1 MLADGFDQKVVKE
14 MLDKER
20 LMTLDR
26 NQTGAKAFRLLTD
39 VAPAMGMVGTLIG
52 LIQMLSNMDDPS
64 SIGPAMAVA
73 LLTTLYGVLLANI
86 VAKPIA
92 EKLEARMDHQEKI
105 QSLWTDA
112 LIAIQEGK
120 NPRIVEQMLLTYLPD
135 DVRDRRKGAARAM
148 PRRARNRPS
157 RVRPMARQTSR
168 RNNEIPAW
176 MVTYADLMSLLL
188 CFFVLLLSF
197 AEIDLERFKQL
208 AGEMSKAFG
217 VQREVPA
224 EVIPMGSSAV
234 MDRFSPA
241 EPEPTL
247 RDEVRQTTTLERP
260 WLDTHRARQEQRLE
274 ALKRS
279 LEERLRPAIEEGGVK
294 VARDGNRV
302 VIRVNEQASFPSG
315 SAEVTP
321 SFAKL
326 LGELSATLAD
336 APGSIA
342 VRGHTDN
349 VPVRSSRYASN
360 WNLSAMRSAVVA
372 NRLLQNEALAAERL
386 TVTGHA
392 DTRPIASNDTVEGR
406 ARNRRVEIIIRLGD
420 GEVADLPSS
429 LSGPAVSHQTLP
441 GQALSYQPS
450 SG

>member
-1 MLADGFDQKVVKE
+1 
-14 MLDKER
+14 
-20 LMTLDR
+20 
-26 NQTGAKAFRLLTD
+26 
-39 VAPAMGMVGTLIG
+39 
-52 LIQMLSNMDDPS
+52 
-64 SIGPAMAVA
+64 
-73 LLTTLYGVLLANI
+73 
-86 VAKPIA
+86 
-92 EKLEARMDHQEKI
+92 
-105 QSLWTDA
+105 
-112 LIAIQEGK
+112 
-120 NPRIVEQMLLTYLPD
+120 
-135 DVRDRRKGAARAM
+135 
-148 PRRARNRPS
+148 
-157 RVRPMARQTSR
+157 MARQTSR